1 MFHLIAYILQTVWF
15 YIKTTYTRYHMIFI
29 PLSFRVMSP
38 LTQLTPRFQQGHVI
52 SIANQPSIGWPWSYR
67 GQLWPLMVNRRVASY
82 WRIFLWWIWGWF
94 AWIYWWFMR
103 IYMDSQICIY
113 IYRYLFVILWLI
125 YMDLLVIYIY
135 IYIYWWF
142 IYIYGFVGIQS
153 QKHTLQWYDGPFCLK
168 SYYINHWIIY
178 VNHIQGDHDDGI

>member
-1 MFHLIAYILQTVWF
+1 
-15 YIKTTYTRYHMIFI
+15 MIFI

-135 IYIYWWF
+135 IYLLV
-142 IYIYGFVGIQS
+142 IYIHLWICWHPIPKTHPSMIWWTFLFEILLYKSLNHI
-153 QKHTLQWYDGPFCLK
+153 CK
-168 SYYINHWIIY
+168 SYTRGSWWWDLGHLFLYFMR
-178 VNHIQGDHDDGI
+178 GDAVMVALPPIK